1 MAIALPGSF
10 LARKSKS
17 LGNEQSGLS
26 GNSSQSI
33 LRTRKMGEN
42 RIVFGWGFRLRGFE
56 REHGDKAGCQRLC
69 ALAKRLK
76 FINNY
81 FQAPGLCV
89 HDFI

>member
-1 MAIALPGSF
+1 MAIALPRSF

-26 GNSSQSI
+26 GNRLSI
-33 LRTRKMGEN
+33 LRTRKMGEDGT
-42 RIVFGWGFRLRGFE
+42 VFVWGFRLRGFE
-56 REHGDKAGCQRLC
+56 RENRDKAGCQRLC

-81 FQAPGLCV
+81 FQAPGLYA